1 MNEEKEKIRFKISR
15 PSSGIYKLE
24 LSQEENALAMNVDF
38 TKRRVDILYQ
48 GKDDKGRD
56 LLQTIGLE
64 FGGAFSLETKE
75 TYPYLKEPY
84 SLVLPQTKK
93 PFMGRSKYIS
103 RLKSLIT
110 ENNLIREEDIDK
122 NFTPEQK
129 PGIKKFLNNLVKSG
143 YAQKTNGDYK
153 ILDFRILEKARVAA
167 LPRTTKY
174 LERLKQAIENEII
187 REEKVDEIFTTP
199 NERKGVKQVLVHL
212 SKKGVVEL
220 ISQPYEKFR
229 YRIKPEFGKLY
240 DQLYNI

>member
-1 MNEEKEKIRFKISR
+1 MDEEKEKIRFKISR

-75 TYPYLKEPY
+75 TYPYLKEP
-84 SLVLPQTKK
+84 SFVLPQTKETFVSK
-93 PFMGRSKYIS
+93 SKYIL

-129 PGIKKFLNNLVKSG
+129 PGIKKLLNNLVKHG

-153 ILDFRILEKARVAA
+153 ILDPRILERARIAA

-174 LERLKQAIENEII
+174 LERLKQVIENEII
-187 REEKVDEIFTTP
+187 REEKVDEIFTTSS
-199 NERKGVKQVLVHL
+199 ERKGVKQVLIHL
-212 SKKGVVEL
+212 AKKGVIEL
-220 ISQPYEKFR
+220 ISKPSEKFR

>member
-38 TKRRVDILYQ
+38 TKRRVEILYQ

-84 SLVLPQTKK
+84 SPVLPQTKK
-93 PFMGRSKYIS
+93 TFMGRSKYIS

-153 ILDFRILEKARVAA
+153 ILDLRVLEKAAA

-187 REEKVDEIFTTP
+187 REEKVDEIFTTSS
-199 NERKGVKQVLVHL
+199 ERKGVKQALIHL
-212 SKKGVVEL
+212 AKKGVIEL
-220 ISQPYEKFR
+220 ISKPGEKFR